1 MWFIVQILLCF
12 DFSQPS
18 CSRDL
23 SPGAFLP
30 SLVAVT
36 LLDGCSA
43 EAAHIIAV
51 TLVGCFTPCVVG
63 TVFENQGGARRRRR
77 RVCMCASLFSVSRCM
92 NSESSE
98 NGDECYSLL
107 WQSHGGEYVVA
118 T

>member
-18 CSRDL
+18 CSCDL

-98 NGDECYSLL
+98 NGDEC
-107 WQSHGGEYVVA
+107 
-118 T
+118 